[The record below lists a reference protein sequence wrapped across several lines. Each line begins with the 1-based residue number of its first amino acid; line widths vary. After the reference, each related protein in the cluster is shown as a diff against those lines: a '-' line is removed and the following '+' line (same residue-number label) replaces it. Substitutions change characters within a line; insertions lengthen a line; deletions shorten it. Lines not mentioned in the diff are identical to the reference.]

1 MEDITSHS
9 GPWIGL
15 SIQDGT
21 RISEKITLRFSGPK
35 FSGEGNDKDGLFNLE
50 GEYDPEDQWVNITRA
65 YTVAPQNPSQ
75 VGYPFIYIG
84 KWDGSMV
91 SGRWMMSTIPSYG
104 GTFEMWPEREELSMD
119 MALEDALQRLVHSEP
134 MR

>member
-1 MEDITSHS
+1 MEDIRSHS

-15 SIQDGT
+15 SIQDGL
-21 RISEKITLRFSGPK
+21 RISEKISISFSGLK
-35 FSGEGNDKDGLFNLE
+35 FLGEGNDKDGLFNIE
-50 GEYDPEDQWVNITRA
+50 GEYDPDDHWVNITRV

-104 GTFEMWPEREELSMD
+104 GTFEMWPEKEEL
-119 MALEDALQRLVHSEP
+119 ALDLAAEVDLQRLVHGEP

>member
-1 MEDITSHS
+1 M
-9 GPWIGL
+9 
-15 SIQDGT
+15 
-21 RISEKITLRFSGPK
+21 RISEKIMLRFSGPT
-35 FSGEGNDKDGLFNLE
+35 FLGEGNDKDGLFNLE
-50 GEYDPEDQWVNITRA
+50 GEYDPDDQWVNITRV

-119 MALEDALQRLVHSEP
+119 MAIQEDVQRLVHSEP